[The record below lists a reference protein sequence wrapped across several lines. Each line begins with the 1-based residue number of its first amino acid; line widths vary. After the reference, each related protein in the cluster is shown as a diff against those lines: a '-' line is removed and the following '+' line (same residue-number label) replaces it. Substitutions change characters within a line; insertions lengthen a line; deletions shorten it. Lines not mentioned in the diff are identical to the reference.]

1 MSLSRKPA
9 LIIRAA
15 ESSASAATFRHPWNP
30 LSEMHGAILGRAAGL
45 ERTGLNLIRVPPGK
59 ESFTYH
65 AHLHEEEWIYIL
77 SGRATVESGGVAHE
91 VAAGDFIAFPTPS
104 EPHILRNTSSED
116 VVYLTGGERAPFDIA
131 DFPRDGKRMVR
142 IGERATVYDLAGGS
156 AFPFPGVD
164 PF

>member
-1 MSLSRKPA
+1 MPLPRQHA
-9 LIIRAA
+9 RIIRAA
-15 ESSASAATFRHPWNP
+15 ESAASSATFRHPWNP

-45 ERTGLNLIRVPPGK
+45 SRTGLNLIRVPPGK

-65 AHLHEEEWIYIL
+65 AHLHEEEWIYVL
-77 SGRATVESGGVAHE
+77 SGHAVIESGDTVHE
-91 VAAGDFIAFPTPS
+91 IAPGDFIAFPTPS
-104 EPHILRNTSSED
+104 EPHILRNTSTED

-131 DFPRDGKRMVR
+131 DFPRDGKRLVR
-142 IGERATVYDLAGGS
+142 IGERATVYELNSGS

>member
-15 ESSASAATFRHPWNP
+15 ESAASAATFRHPWNP
-30 LSEMHGAILGRAAGL
+30 QSEMHGAILGRAAGL
-45 ERTGLNLIRVPPGK
+45 LRTGLNLIRVPPGK

-77 SGRATVESGGVAHE
+77 SGRAVVESGGVAHE

-104 EPHILRNTSSED
+104 EPHILRNTSTED
-116 VVYLTGGERAPFDIA
+116 VTYLTGGERAPFDVA

-142 IGERATVYDLAGGS
+142 IGERASVYELAAG
-156 AFPFPGVD
+156 APFPFPGVD